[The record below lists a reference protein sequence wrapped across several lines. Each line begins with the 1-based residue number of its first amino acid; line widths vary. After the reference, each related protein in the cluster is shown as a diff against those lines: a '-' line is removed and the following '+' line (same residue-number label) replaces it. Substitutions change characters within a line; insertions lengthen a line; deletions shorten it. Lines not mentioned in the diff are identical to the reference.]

1 MQILSGSTLRR
12 LLPAIAVSGVLVVS
26 YLAPSA
32 SLAAS
37 DVGYGYANN
46 CGVKGDGFHDHGKKC
61 PNRPFPGHGNGVL
74 DILSGI
80 SPSSERPSSAHSE
93 NHDTTGTSTVTGAE
107 TSAGSD
113 QGVTSS
119 GRHHGRGHAKGH
131 ANNSPA

>member
-12 LLPAIAVSGVLVVS
+12 LLPVVTVAGVLVLSYVS
-26 YLAPSA
+26 QAPSLA
-32 SLAAS
+32 SSS

-80 SPSSERPSSAHSE
+80 SPSSESPSNAHSE
-93 NHDTTGTSTVTGAE
+93 NHDTSGTSTGTS
-107 TSAGSD
+107 GSD

-119 GRHHGRGHAKGH
+119 GRHHGHGRANGH
-131 ANNSPA
+131 ANHGTE